1 MAGKRLSRR
10 ELRDLHFK
18 MLLAQELRRRR
29 LRALASHVF
38 YAHIL
43 RLASFTTKQGSV
55 KVRSLAGEDNRL
67 VGDAIEAFLERYG
80 IPFES
85 EKSVKGRRIRVLDVP
100 ALRRLLKSAKR
111 LDDFVDVVEEII
123 EELEAKYSV
132 QGRVH
137 IEKRWQREGS
147 TPS

>member
-1 MAGKRLSRR
+1 MGKRLSRR

-29 LRALASHVF
+29 LHALASHVF

-100 ALRRLLKSAKR
+100 ALRKLLKTTKR

-123 EELEAKYSV
+123 EELEARYALEGSIHVK
-132 QGRVH
+132 
-137 IEKRWQREGS
+137 KRWQREGS